1 MSNQHKNP
9 TISFRITDA
18 ERKQIEARILASG
31 LMKKDYFVRSCIYNR
46 ICVVGKKEN
55 IYPLVQTVNAFYLQL
70 LEMQK
75 AFTSPDRTPDT
86 LPSSEAIKE
95 LQIEYTNMLTA
106 IIDLPD
112 GAKYLREG
120 DCMNN
125 NLNFQF
131 GMYELTTDSIIVNTG
146 ENAILVIR
154 CKECNSSVIFD
165 DPTDIVYLYRLAKET
180 PLLYAKLALK
190 ENGLQDYVDAMN
202 EFN

>member
-31 LMKKDYFVRSCIYNR
+31 MMKKDYFVRSCIYNR
-46 ICVVGKKEN
+46 ICVFGKKET
-55 IYPLVQTVNAFYLQL
+55 IYPLVQTINALYLQL

-75 AFTSPDRTPDT
+75 AFTTTGDIQDT
-86 LPSSEAIKE
+86 LPSSEDIRE
-95 LQIEYTNMLTA
+95 LQTEYTNMLTA
-106 IIDLPD
+106 NIDLLD
-112 GAKYLREG
+112 GAKYLWGEIA
-120 DCMNN
+120 MNN
-125 NLNFQF
+125 NLNFHF
-131 GMYELTTDSIIVNTG
+131 GMYEPATDSIIINTG
-146 ENAILVIR
+146 ENAILVIC

-165 DPTDIVYLYRLAKET
+165 VPNDIVYLHRLAEEA